1 MKQTKLKWIHTGF
14 SLVLIVAALVVL
26 PILADEEWHVTVTL
40 QAPEPTSSGQ
50 FGHETALIEDGIVIG
65 EWIGD
70 VEGIGSAGRA
80 YIYDT
85 EWELT
90 KILQAPTPKE
100 TENFGREL
108 DAQGDI
114 IVVGSPSAD
123 VGDTRIAGK
132 AYVFDSEGTFL
143 TTLQSPDP
151 MSQGAFGKG
160 VAISRDNILVAE
172 IGGIVEG
179 LLNAGSVHVYS
190 HEGVLIRS
198 VTSPVMKTEGR
209 FGRSMAVNDE
219 FILVGEAGT
228 PETGRSLDEGSV
240 HVYDHDW
247 NLATTLHS
255 PDLQERSFFGFSTS
269 ISDNYAVIGEIWA
282 TVDGNEKAGRAHLY
296 DASWNLVATLQSPT
310 PDFNGEFGFDVKT
323 GGDIV
328 VVGERRGD
336 VESMNEGKAYVFDL
350 EGNLITTLVAP
361 EPFPGNQF
369 GHSVETDGEI
379 IVVCEADV
387 EAGGEP
393 KAGKVHVFGMGTVP
407 TPGSKV
413 IVADLAI
420 DPDTV
425 KKGETVTISVVSTNT
440 GKVSVDCPIILT
452 INGAVEDECTVT
464 LGPDESISV
473 DFDVVAGKAG
483 KYSVDVN
490 GLTGSYRARA
500 DGIPGFQLEY
510 IVLGII
516 LAALALLLIQRQR

>member
-1 MKQTKLKWIHTGF
+1 MKQTKLKRKHTGF
-14 SLVLIVAALVVL
+14 SLVLIITALVAL
-26 PILADEEWHVTVTL
+26 PILADEGWHVTVTL

-50 FGHETALIEDGIVIG
+50 FGHETELIKDGIVIG
-65 EWIGD
+65 EWISD

-85 EWELT
+85 DWKLKKT
-90 KILQAPTPKE
+90 LQAPTPKE

-108 DAQGDI
+108 DALGDI
-114 IVVGSPSAD
+114 IVVGSPSAN
-123 VGDTRIAGK
+123 VGDARMAGK

-143 TTLQSPDP
+143 TNLQSPDP

-160 VAISRDNILVAE
+160 VAIGRDNILVAE
-172 IGGIVEG
+172 IGGVVEG

-198 VTSPVMKTEGR
+198 VTSPEMKSEGR

-219 FILVGEAGT
+219 FILVGEPGT
-228 PETGRSLDEGSV
+228 PERGCPVDEGSV
-240 HVYDHDW
+240 YVYDHDW
-247 NLATTLHS
+247 NLVTTLHS
-255 PDLQERSFFGFSTS
+255 PDMQERSFYGFSTS
-269 ISDNYAVIGEIWA
+269 ISGNYAVIGEIWA
-282 TVDGNEKAGRAHLY
+282 TVDGNEKVGRAHLY
-296 DASWNLVATLQSPT
+296 DAGWNLVATLQSPT
-310 PDFNGEFGFDVKT
+310 PDVNGEFGFDVKT

-336 VESMNEGKAYVFDL
+336 VESMNEGKAYVFNL
-350 EGNLITTLVAP
+350 EGNLITTLVSPA
-361 EPFPGNQF
+361 PFPGNQF

-393 KAGKVHVFGMGTVP
+393 KAGKVHVFEKGTVP
-407 TPGSKV
+407 PDLTF
-413 IVADLAI
+413 IVENLTINPA
-420 DPDTV
+420 TV
-425 KKGETVTISVVSTNT
+425 KKGETVTISVETKNI
-440 GKVSVDCPIILT
+440 GKISGDYEVILT

-490 GLTGSYRARA
+490 GLTDSFTV
-500 DGIPGFQLEY
+500 DGIPGFPIEF
-510 IVLGII
+510 IVIGIAIAVLG
-516 LAALALLLIQRQR
+516 LWLTQRQR